1 MNEFNYKTYVNIREN
16 GGWDDCISYLDE
28 LQKQKIKLPHD
39 TKINMLMGMYW
50 QSYSLLDPEGDM
62 NPDDDPTTLAIRQ
75 FVIQQIDTLLTV
87 ETLVH
92 INISMSR
99 PLNSDDEFLI
109 ESLLSKE
116 LGADVTITLVEES
129 VGG

>member
-1 MNEFNYKTYVNIREN
+1 MSEFSFKTYTSIREN
-16 GGWDDCISYLDE
+16 GGWDACIDYLDE

-39 TKINMLMGMYW
+39 LEINRLIGMYW
-50 QSYSLLDPEGDM
+50 ESYSLLDPEGDM
-62 NPDDDPTTLAIRQ
+62 NPDDNPTTFAIRK
-75 FVIQQIDTLLTV
+75 FVIQQIDKLLCV

-109 ESLLSKE
+109 EKLLSKE
-116 LGADVTITLVEES
+116 LDADVTITLVEES